1 MPLYQQ
7 IFQVLPKFPLEGL
20 VSMFKKHSK
29 TILNL
34 GGNVRGIENHGLRPL
49 PERTRRLFFLVF
61 LCFLSRYNFLCCL
74 LKYAENMPQPKEA
87 DIFGKPD
94 TYQ

>member
-20 VSMFKKHSK
+20 VTMFKKHSK

-49 PERTRRLFFLVF
+49 PERTRRLFFSSSYVFYLVI
-61 LCFLSRYNFLCCL
+61 
-74 LKYAENMPQPKEA
+74 
-87 DIFGKPD
+87 IFCAVS
-94 TYQ
+94 